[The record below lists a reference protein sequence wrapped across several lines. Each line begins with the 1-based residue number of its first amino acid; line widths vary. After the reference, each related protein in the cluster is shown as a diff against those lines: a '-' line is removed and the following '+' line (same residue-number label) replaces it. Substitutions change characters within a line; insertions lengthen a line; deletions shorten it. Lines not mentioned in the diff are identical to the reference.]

1 MYCPTV
7 QKDIPSEF
15 AKIVKCIFPLL
26 LLTND
31 TEKAMTTCENKE
43 LNAKFQSRE
52 QCLEHSTNP

>member
-43 LNAKFQSRE
+43 LNA
-52 QCLEHSTNP
+52 